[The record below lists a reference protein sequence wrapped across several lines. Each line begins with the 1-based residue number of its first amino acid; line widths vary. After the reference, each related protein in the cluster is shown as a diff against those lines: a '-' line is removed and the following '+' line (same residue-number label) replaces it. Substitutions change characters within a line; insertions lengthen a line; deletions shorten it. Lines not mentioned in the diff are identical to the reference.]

1 MTITLINSY
10 SDFLLLKD
18 EWNNLIENI
27 DSPEVFYLFE
37 WTDSYINYYEPTIK
51 ENVRI
56 ITIREQEKLLAI
68 FPFIVINNTLTFITR
83 NASDYNN
90 CYILK
95 EQNKFSIIKKAIEY
109 ILEKEN
115 VKKICLMNMPSSE
128 DLYFILEALRE
139 NGFSAFLQE
148 SVMTPYFE
156 KNNLNPDKS
165 QKKHIK
171 DIERR
176 EKRLEENQ
184 PIQYHHK
191 KLPTEEEWNFMI
203 SKKLERYQFA
213 SVKRKNVQAFYKSLL
228 NALGDKVLFSSMYI
242 NGEISATHFGFKA
255 FGKLYYYMPSFLHS
269 DKSSGAGL
277 MLLNNI
283 INSCDY
289 NIFDS
294 LIGNEQYKFFWCN
307 KTGMNYHLIAY
318 KRGKETL
325 LQGILVHLKNT
336 KFVRRIF
343 GR

>member
-18 EWNNLIENI
+18 EWNHLIETI

-37 WTDSYINYYEPTIK
+37 WADSYINFYEPEIK
-51 ENVRI
+51 DKLRIVIFREND
-56 ITIREQEKLLAI
+56 KLLAI
-68 FPFIVINNTLTFITR
+68 FPFTVINKTLTLITR

-90 CYILK
+90 CYIAKGL
-95 EQNKFSIIKKAIEY
+95 NKFSIIKKAVEFIF
-109 ILEKEN
+109 EKED
-115 VKKICLMNMPSSE
+115 VKKICLMNIPSSE
-128 DLYFILEALRE
+128 ELYFFLEVLRE

-156 KNNLNPDKS
+156 KNKISFDKS

-176 EKRLEENQ
+176 EKRLGELKT
-184 PIQYHHK
+184 IQYNHK
-191 KLPTEEEWNFMI
+191 TLPTEEEWNFMI
-203 SKKLERYQFA
+203 TKKLARYQSA
-213 SVKRKNVQAFYKSLL
+213 SVRKNNVQNFYKSLL
-228 NALGDKVLFSSMYI
+228 SVLGDKILFSSMYI
-242 NGEISATHFGFKA
+242 NGELSATHFGFRA

-269 DKSSGAGL
+269 DNNSGTGL
-277 MLLNNI
+277 MLLKDI

-289 NIFDS
+289 RIFDS
-294 LIGNEQYKFFWCN
+294 LIGNERYKFFWCD

-318 KRGKETL
+318 KRGKGNL
-325 LQGILVHLKNT
+325 LEGILIHLKNT
-336 KFVRRIF
+336 KFVRKIF